1 MLQLGSGLDSP
12 GTLLEPCWRAGVA
25 DVRGAAES
33 HGQAVD
39 QRELVE
45 PYWLS
50 TETKSRKLAKTAC
63 ANIGY
68 EEM

>member
-1 MLQLGSGLDSP
+1 MLQLDSGLDSP
-12 GTLLEPCWRAGVA
+12 GTLLELCSKAAVA

-33 HGQAVD
+33 CGQAVD
-39 QRELVE
+39 RKELVE

-50 TETKSRKLAKTAC
+50 TETKNRKLEKTAY